1 MKTRNL
7 GATGE
12 KVSALG
18 LGCMG
23 MTGRYGPADTQ
34 ENLAVLHKALDI
46 GINFLDTADMYGSG
60 ENEKL
65 LSEILATRRDE
76 VFLATKFGFRPD
88 ASGKMGVDVTP
99 EYARQAIDASLRRLK
114 VDHVDLYYAHRV
126 DPKVPVEETVGAL
139 GELVKAG
146 KVRYIG
152 ICEASE
158 ASVRRAHKE
167 YPLAAV
173 QSEYSLLTREPE
185 EAIIP
190 ACAELGISF
199 VPYSPLSRG
208 LVTAAMPEPD
218 TMVSDDFRRSLP
230 RFTGE
235 NLRANKELAR
245 EFASLAQSL
254 GCSAAQLALA
264 WILHK
269 GDTIIPIPGTKRLK
283 YLEEN
288 AGATEISLG
297 KKDMDRI
304 EGLLK
309 AHPAAGQRY
318 DPGNMGLVDR

>member
-7 GATGE
+7 GVTGE
-12 KVSALG
+12 KISAIG

-23 MTGRYGPADTQ
+23 MTGRYGPAEKS
-34 ENLAVLHKALDI
+34 ENLAVLNRALDI

-60 ENEKL
+60 DNEKL
-65 LSEILATRRDE
+65 LSEVLATRRDE

-114 VDHVDLYYAHRV
+114 TDHVDLYYAHRV
-126 DPKVPVEETVGAL
+126 DPKVPVEETVGAM
-139 GELVKAG
+139 GEFVKAG

-158 ASVRRAHKE
+158 ASIRRAYKE

-185 EAIIP
+185 NAIIP
-190 ACAELGISF
+190 TCVELGIAF

-208 LVTAAMPEPD
+208 LVTAAMPEPE
-218 TMVSDDFRRSLP
+218 TMASDDFRHGLP

-235 NLRANKELAR
+235 NLERNKKLVH
-245 EFASLAQSL
+245 EFATLAKTL
-254 GCSAAQLALA
+254 ACTAAQLALA
-264 WILHK
+264 WVLHK

-288 AGATEISLG
+288 AGAADIILE

-304 EGLLK
+304 EDLLK
-309 AHPAAGQRY
+309 AYPAAGQRY
-318 DPGNMGLVDR
+318 DLGNMKLVDR

>member
-7 GATGE
+7 GVTGE
-12 KVSALG
+12 KISAIG

-23 MTGRYGPADTQ
+23 MTGRYGPAEKS
-34 ENLAVLHKALDI
+34 ENLAVLHRALDI

-60 ENEKL
+60 DNEKL
-65 LSEILATRRDE
+65 LSEVLATRRGE
-76 VFLATKFGFRPD
+76 VFLATKYGFRPD

-99 EYARQAIDASLRRLK
+99 DYARQAIDASLRRLK
-114 VDHVDLYYAHRV
+114 TDHVDLYYAHRV
-126 DPKVPVEETVGAL
+126 DPKVPVEETVGAM

-185 EAIIP
+185 NAIIP
-190 ACAELGISF
+190 ACAELGIAF

-208 LVTAAMPEPD
+208 LVTAAMPEPE
-218 TMVSDDFRRSLP
+218 TMASDDFRHGLP

-235 NLRANKELAR
+235 NLERNKKLVW
-245 EFASLAQSL
+245 EFAALAKTL
-254 GCSAAQLALA
+254 ACTAAQLALA
-264 WILHK
+264 WVLHK

-288 AGATEISLG
+288 AGATDIILE

-304 EGLLK
+304 EALLK

>member
-12 KVSALG
+12 KVSPLG
-18 LGCMG
+18 LGGMG
-23 MTGRYGPADTQ
+23 ITGRSAPADTQ

-76 VFLATKFGFRPD
+76 VFLATKFGFRPE

-208 LVTAAMPEPD
+208 LVTAVMPEPD

-288 AGATEISLG
+288 AGATEINLD
-297 KKDMDRI
+297 KKDMERI
-304 EGLLK
+304 EALLE

-318 DPGNMGLVDR
+318 DAGNMGLVDR